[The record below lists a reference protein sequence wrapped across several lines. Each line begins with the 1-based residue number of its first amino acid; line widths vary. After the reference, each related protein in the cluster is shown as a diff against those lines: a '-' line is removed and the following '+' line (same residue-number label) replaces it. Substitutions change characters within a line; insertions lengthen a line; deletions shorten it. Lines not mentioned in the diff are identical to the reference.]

1 MFGIPVRYLL
11 KHPLT
16 GFIDIA
22 ADPIQVLMTMQD
34 YYIEGHERRRSRWE
48 YVSNPDWESQLHQ
61 RLSAPFPCP
70 TTAEFSRLW
79 TLVVHELAE
88 HGIDAGPETYKWWND
103 GDAGLVRAIWC
114 LVRHLKPLSIV
125 ETGVGHGMTSRFILE
140 ALKGNGGAG
149 HLWSVDLPP
158 LERELHA
165 QIGVA
170 VGNGHEGRWTL
181 IRGSS
186 RRRLP
191 QLLAKLGGVD
201 MFIHDSLHTERNVRF
216 ELDRIWPVLSPG
228 GIIVVD
234 DVDANSGF
242 HTFIDSFSIQH
253 ALVCDAEP
261 LRPDN
266 RRANRKGQFGI
277 IIKGSRG

>member
-1 MFGIPVRYLL
+1 MLGVPVRYLL

-16 GFIDIA
+16 GIVDIA
-22 ADPIQVLMTMQD
+22 ADPVEVLMTMQD
-34 YYIEGHERRRSRWE
+34 YYVDERERRGPRWLYE
-48 YVSNPDWESQLHQ
+48 SNPDWESRLHE
-61 RLSAPFPCP
+61 RLSVPFPCE
-70 TTAEFSRLW
+70 TGAEFAHLW
-79 TLVVHELAE
+79 AVVVRELAG

-114 LVRHLKPLSIV
+114 LIRHLKPRSIV

-140 ALKGNGGAG
+140 ALKENGAG
-149 HLWSVDLPP
+149 HLWSIDLPP

-165 QIGVA
+165 EIGVA
-170 VGNGHEGRWTL
+170 VGKGHEDRWTL

-191 QLLAKLGGVD
+191 RLLATVQGID
-201 MFIHDSLHTERNVRF
+201 MFIHDSMHSERNVRF
-216 ELDRIWPVLSPG
+216 ELDHIWPVLPPG
-228 GIIVVD
+228 GIVVVD

-242 HTFIDSFSIQH
+242 HTFIDRFSIQH

-266 RRANRKGQFGI
+266 RRINHKGQFGI
-277 IIKGSRG
+277 IIK